1 MFYALSDFFSPVS
14 LRALAAFFTAL
25 LIALAC
31 GSRLIEFLHHHQSK
45 GQPIREDGPQSHLL
59 TKKEPPPWADC
70 LFSAAAFSVRCFGL
84 I

>member
-45 GQPIREDGPQSHLL
+45 GQPIREDGPQSHLPVSYTHL
-59 TKKEPPPWADC
+59 TLPTKLE
-70 LFSAAAFSVRCFGL
+70 V
-84 I
+84 